1 MENSN
6 GLFMDLDDSV
16 FIASRKIET
25 SDNSSILQHIMI
37 DASEKSEYPLQIGNN
52 TNETFKINWD
62 GTGEFSGTIH
72 ANSGDIGGWK
82 ISKNGLEY
90 RNETDEDNIQNYLL
104 KTKLDE
110 SETISVQFG
119 SNFYVTKYG
128 NVLVRGE
135 VYADKGNI
143 GGWKISENGFEY
155 KNKTDEDNVQDYL
168 LKTKLNDPTDV
179 AVQFGENF
187 VITGNGIVSTNNI
200 IIGGTSQ
207 LNGPINGLFK
217 LVQVSF
223 GFSFGKGVTKTVKFS
238 KNFSKD
244 ESLKEYSLVGI
255 TGVYHNASK
264 SYVKISQM
272 SFNPKDKTVSVYLSK
287 HNYSKAIKKKKGIIS
302 LLFLKSSA
310 ELINIEDP
318 SDIDGE
324 EDGLDGEEVEIPVI
338 SNPSEEGGT
347 AQEAINFNEHLTTY
361 ASSTRYGHVKIQG
374 CNEEPNYVKLENGV
388 LTFDNSVITKINNHI
403 GGANTNITQ
412 IKNQIKTLNSK
423 VENIETDLSNLTTD
437 LSSLTSEV
445 NNLTTDLGNLTTKVN
460 NLIEKVDSYH
470 SE

>member
-1 MENSN
+1 MP
-6 GLFMDLDDSV
+6 
-16 FIASRKIET
+16 I
-25 SDNSSILQHIMI
+25 
-37 DASEKSEYPLQIGNN
+37 
-52 TNETFKINWD
+52 
-62 GTGEFSGTIH
+62 
-72 ANSGDIGGWK
+72 DIGGWK

-90 RNETDEDNIQNYLL
+90 KNETDENNIQNYFL
-104 KTKLDE
+104 KTKLDKL
-110 SETISVQFG
+110 ETISVQFG

-143 GGWKISENGFEY
+143 GGWKISENGLEY

-168 LKTKLNDPTDV
+168 LKTKLDNPTDV

-223 GFSFGKGVTKTVKFS
+223 GFSFGSGVTKTVKFS
-238 KNFSKD
+238 RDFSKD
-244 ESLKEYSLVGI
+244 ASLKDYSLVGI
-255 TGVYHNASK
+255 TGIYHNASK

-272 SFNPKDKTVSVYLSK
+272 SFDPNRKTVSIYLSK

-324 EDGLDGEEVEIPVI
+324 EDGLNGEEVEIPVI
-338 SNPSEEGGT
+338 SNPSGEGGT
-347 AQEAINFNEHLTTY
+347 VQEAINFNEHLTKFNEHLTTY
-361 ASSTRYGHVKIQG
+361 ASSTKYGHVKIQG

-388 LTFDNSVITKINNHI
+388 LTFDNSVITKISNHI

-412 IKNQIKTLNSK
+412 IKKQIKTLNSK

-437 LSSLTSEV
+437 LGSLTTEV
-445 NNLTTDLGNLTTKVN
+445 NNLTTDLSNLTTKVN